1 MKPVIPFLFHLFT
14 SFRPEQAL
22 AHQRSANGREKTLS
36 IFYFFLKRITFSST
50 YFIWEVLLLELTE
63 IQDERVLQTITA
75 L

>member
-14 SFRPEQAL
+14 SFRPEEAL
-22 AHQRSANGREKTLS
+22 AHQRSAKGREKNSFDLLF
-36 IFYFFLKRITFSST
+36 FYFFKRITFRSPS
-50 YFIWEVLLLELTE
+50 VLLLELTE